1 MQKNLQLGTWNLKPK
16 ITKESVKMG
25 KKDKDFVKEITP
37 MEVDFPQWYTD
48 VIRKT
53 DLVDYSPVKGFM
65 VIKPYGYALW
75 ENIQSF
81 LDKRFK
87 ETGHKNCY
95 FPLLIPESLLQKEAE
110 HVEGFAPEVAWVTHG
125 GKEELAERLCVRPT
139 SETIIC
145 EMYSK
150 WLKSYRELPYLY
162 NQWCSVVRWE
172 KSTRPFLRTSEFLWQ
187 EGHTLHETEEQ
198 AQEETLQMLNIYKEM
213 AENLLAIPV
222 VTGRKSEREKFAG
235 AHATYT
241 MEALMHDGKALQAGT
256 SHNLGQHFTTA
267 FDISF
272 LDRNGDMQNPY
283 HTSWGVSTRLIGGVI
298 MVHGDNRGLVLPP
311 ALAPTQVVIIPIAQH
326 KEGVLD
332 KAYELKKQLQDAG
345 LRVELD
351 DNENYSPGW
360 KFNEYEMKGIPIR
373 IEIGPRDIKNNQVMA
388 ARRDILEKG
397 PVSMDGLTENIVQLL
412 DTIQRDMLEKA
423 RSHRDENTYYIDSF
437 EDFKQKMADKPGF
450 AKAMWCG
457 ERECEEHVKAETAAT
472 IRCIPFEQ
480 EDIGDKCHFCGK
492 EAKHMVYMA
501 KAY

>member
-1 MQKNLQLGTWNLKPK
+1 
-16 ITKESVKMG
+16 MG
-25 KKDKDFVKEITP
+25 KKDNKDFVKEITP

-48 VIRKT
+48 VILKT

-75 ENIQSF
+75 ENIQQF
-81 LDKRFK
+81 LDRRFK

-95 FPLLIPESLLQKEAE
+95 FPLLIPESLLNKEAE

-125 GKEELAERLCVRPT
+125 GKEKLAERLCIRPT

-145 EMYSK
+145 SMYSK

-187 EGHTLHETEEQ
+187 EGHTLHETEEE
-198 AQEETLQMLNIYKEM
+198 AQGETLQMLDIYKEM
-213 AENLLAIPV
+213 AEELLAIPV
-222 VTGRKSEREKFAG
+222 VIGKKSEKEKFAG

-267 FDISF
+267 FDITF
-272 LDRNGDMQNPY
+272 LDRNGDLKYPHQ
-283 HTSWGVSTRLIGGVI
+283 TSWGVSTRLIGGLI

-311 ALAPTQVVIIPIAQH
+311 RVASTQAVIIPIAQH

-332 KAYELKKQLQDAG
+332 KAYQLKKLLENQG
-345 LRVELD
+345 VRVDLD

-360 KFNEYEMKGIPIR
+360 KFNEYEMKGVPVR
-373 IEIGPRDIKNNQVMA
+373 IEIGPRDIKNNQVMV
-388 ARRDILEKG
+388 ARRDTLEKQAV
-397 PVSMDGLTENIVQLL
+397 PMEGLEEYVVELL
-412 DTIQRDMLEKA
+412 ETIHKDMLEKA
-423 RSHRDENTYYIDSF
+423 RTHRDENTYYIDSF
-437 EDFKQKMADKPGF
+437 EEFKEKMEVKPGF

-457 ERECEEHVKAETAAT
+457 TRECEDNIKTETSAS
-472 IRCIPFEQ
+472 IRCMPFEQ
-480 EDIGDKCHFCGK
+480 EDLGNKCHFCDK
-492 EAKHMVYMA
+492 EAKHMVYVA